1 MINPESFNPGEFH
14 RLTEPPIFHGRQVST
29 NTEIS
34 MSTFYRKRVF
44 LSPISTGYTS
54 YILTEVESSRGGE
67 NKWGHCM
74 ITMADCR
81 RRIQLE
87 FFLGTIR
94 ARRESLRKIDLL
106 IKQLEQFRTAL
117 RAEANLIHQYEA
129 KPKSKSGKTK
139 SSHDASD
146 RTEGT
151 RK

>member
-1 MINPESFNPGEFH
+1 MTG
-14 RLTEPPIFHGRQVST
+14 
-29 NTEIS
+29 
-34 MSTFYRKRVF
+34 FYRRRVF
-44 LSPISTGYTS
+44 LASISTGHTS
-54 YILTEVESSRGGE
+54 YILAEAESSRGGE
-67 NKWGHCM
+67 YKWGHYM
-74 ITMADCR
+74 LTLADCR

>member
-1 MINPESFNPGEFH
+1 MGDRLAQYGDVNDWFLPQESIPGVNFNGH
-14 RLTEPPIFHGRQVST
+14 
-29 NTEIS
+29 
-34 MSTFYRKRVF
+34 
-44 LSPISTGYTS
+44 TS
-54 YILTEVESSRGGE
+54 YILAEAESSRGGE
-67 NKWGHCM
+67 YKWGHYM
-74 ITMADCR
+74 LTMADCR

-139 SSHDASD
+139 SSHDASE
-146 RTEGT
+146 RTKGT